1 MIQPRS
7 RKKYIFDMQGVWKW
21 SQYDNKVSM
30 AGIQK
35 KQVEVIQAGSG
46 GMSFKTGAPKKKGE
60 EQGRNDDC
68 ACGSGK
74 KYKKCCGAI
83 ESIN

>member
-1 MIQPRS
+1 
-7 RKKYIFDMQGVWKW
+7 
-21 SQYDNKVSM
+21 M

-46 GMSFKTGAPKKKGE
+46 GMSFKPEKKVE

-74 KYKKCCGAI
+74 KYKKCHGATI
-83 ESIN
+83 